1 MPLSTVEEAVEDLKQ
16 GKFLIVVDDET
27 RENEGDVVMPAESA
41 TADKVNFMIK
51 YARGLLCMPVIG
63 ERLDELGMSLM
74 VNSANTSMHGT
85 AFTIS
90 VDYKKGTTTGISAGD
105 RAATIAAII
114 NPDARPEDFLQPG
127 HLFPLRYHEG
137 GVLVRPG
144 HTEAVVD
151 LARMAG
157 FYPAGIVCEIMS
169 PDGSM
174 ARMPELD
181 RFSHEYDL
189 NIISIPQIIAYRR
202 RHEKLIER
210 VAEARMPT
218 SHGDFQVFA
227 YKSIVDP
234 GEHLAL
240 VMGQWEPDEPVL
252 VRIHSEC
259 LTGDVFE
266 SLRCDCGEQIRQALD
281 MIGSAGKGV
290 FLYMRQEGR
299 GIGLHNKIRAYHLQD
314 NGMDTVQANEE
325 LGFESDQ
332 RHYGIGAQI
341 LSDLKREE
349 DAPLDQQ
356 PRKSDRSIRLR
367 ARDRGARTH
376 RDECQRREPGLPP
389 YQAHGDGPHP
399 LALLVLSPPT
409 GPFAS
414 LRIYHVGCHQHH
426 QV

>member
-1 MPLSTVEEAVEDLKQ
+1 MPLATVEEATEDLKQ
-16 GKFLIVVDDET
+16 GKFLIVVDDEK
-27 RENEGDVVMPAESA
+27 RENEGDLVMPAEVA
-41 TADKVNFMIK
+41 TPDKVNFMIK

-74 VNSANTSMHGT
+74 VNSPNTSKHGT

-105 RAATIAAII
+105 RAATIKAMIS
-114 NPDARPEDFLQPG
+114 PDSRPEDFAQPG

-181 RFSHEYDL
+181 RFSREYDL
-189 NIISIPQIIAYRR
+189 NIISISQIIAYRR

-210 VAEARMPT
+210 VAEARLPT
-218 SHGDFQVFA
+218 VHGDFQVIA
-227 YKSIVDP
+227 YKSMVDP
-234 GEHLAL
+234 GEHVAL
-240 VMGQWEPDEPVL
+240 VMGEWDPEEPVL

-281 MIGSAGKGV
+281 MIGKEGKGV

-299 GIGLHNKIRAYHLQD
+299 GIGLHNKIKAYHLQD
-314 NGMDTVQANEE
+314 NGMDTIQANEE
-325 LGFESDQ
+325 LGFESDL

-341 LSDLKREE
+341 LRDLDVKRMRHLTNNPEKVLGVSGYGLEIVEHVPVEMHANEE
-349 DAPLDQQ
+349 NREYLQT
-356 PRKSDRSIRLR
+356 K
-367 ARDRGARTH
+367 RTKMGH
-376 RDECQRREPGLPP
+376 ILWHC
-389 YQAHGDGPHP
+389 
-399 LALLVLSPPT
+399 
-409 GPFAS
+409 
-414 LRIYHVGCHQHH
+414 
-426 QV
+426 